1 MVVGYTANEYGD
13 YLIASL
19 KDPYQNT
26 VRILDWEAIV
36 GIQNY
41 KTEGTVSVVAGST
54 TIQGTFTN
62 FTNLSIGEV
71 ILLGNTQYEI
81 ESIES
86 PITMTLTT
94 SPDFTTTG
102 LEFYLA
108 ETPGNRFDY
117 EYRWSQTNGQ
127 YSEFSPLTKGNA
139 YNDLFSLTFDTT
151 KPLWLD
157 VKAEVVA
164 LGVGN
169 TISLISLTFTI
180 ETGDG
185 VIESCP
191 QFCVECT
198 DPFAYDGCA
207 NIEVSCDANLFQP
220 YNLNKTTT
228 IYKQLVNITNDIFG
242 HQVQYFRTEPDKRTE
257 DVILME
263 YSLFNVV
270 DKQNLK
276 ILVPDNEFPEENPT
290 YNIFGMEFAEFEVH
304 ITAAEFERAF
314 GFGKTPRNLD
324 YMYIPLINRM
334 YEISSVGLADEFN
347 KSNSYWRVK
356 LVKYQERS
364 AVLKNN
370 FEQDTD
376 NLTTGIEEVFGERQK
391 EEQTKDTNPMQF
403 QTVST
408 AYRDGIRSFVGRGL
422 TIKDYDLKNRWTVVS
437 KNYYDLTTVNT
448 SSVGVE
454 YTIESKLT
462 SDQSMAISLWFNPQ
476 FEAGDTN
483 EYILFGDLAAL
494 NGFKLFVSQTSFRV
508 SVAGVDYTFNH
519 GVTLQKDNWYG
530 FILNINNE
538 FLQMAAYLYRL
549 DQNNNR
555 GTVAPNRPQD
565 ASNNLIE
572 EYSEVNNVGLPII
585 WKANSNYNIRGNNT
599 YMTNIRVFERIIE
612 FEQHHNVLNQYV
624 VRDNQHAIL
633 IDNSIPSLGYQR
645 FRNAR

>member
-19 KDPYQNT
+19 KDPYLNT

-41 KTEGTVSVVAGST
+41 KTEGTLAVTAGST

-62 FTNLSIGEV
+62 FTNLVVGDI

-81 ESIES
+81 ASIES

-94 SPDFTTTG
+94 APDFTTTG

-108 ETPGNRFDY
+108 ENQSNKFDY
-117 EYRWSQTNGQ
+117 EYRWSQTNMQ
-127 YSEFSPLTKGNA
+127 YSEFVPLTKGSL
-139 YNDLFSLTFDTT
+139 YNDLFSLTFDAT

-157 VKAEVVA
+157 VKAEVA
-164 LGVGN
+164 SLGIGN
-169 TISLISLTFTI
+169 TLSLISLTFTI

-207 NIEVSCDANLFQP
+207 NIQVSCDTNLFQP
-220 YNLNKTTT
+220 YNLNKTNT

-270 DKQNLK
+270 GKKTLK

-290 YNIFGMEFAEFEVH
+290 YDVFGMEFAEFEVH

-334 YEISSVGLADEFN
+334 YEVSSVGMADEFN
-347 KSNSYWRVK
+347 KSHSYWRVK
-356 LVKYQERS
+356 LVKYQDRT

-376 NLTTGIEEVFGERQK
+376 NLITGVEEVFGERQK
-391 EEQTKDTNPMQF
+391 DEQIKDTNPMQF

-408 AYRDGIRSFVGRGL
+408 AYRDGIRSFVDRKL
-422 TIKDYDLKNRWTVVS
+422 TIQDYDLKNRWTVVS
-437 KNYYDLTTVNT
+437 KNHYDLTTVNT
-448 SSVGVE
+448 SSVAIE
-454 YTIESKLT
+454 YAIPSKL
-462 SDQSMAISLWFNPQ
+462 SSSQSMAISLWFNPR
-476 FEAGDTN
+476 FTTADTN

-494 NGFKLFVSQTSFRV
+494 NGFKLFVSQTAFRV
-508 SVAGVDYTFNH
+508 AVAGVDYTFNH

-538 FLQMAAYLYRL
+538 FLQMSAHLYRL

-585 WKANSNYNIRGNNT
+585 WTAGSNYNIRGNNT
-599 YMTNIRVFERIIE
+599 YMTNIRVFERVIE

-645 FRNAR
+645 FKNAR